1 MGDILW
7 MEKYLHAHLK
17 DGESRFKDFYL
28 IVVFFPEKKKKTK
41 AKKQKTL
48 IWDVFEHLD
57 SCVFGDH

>member
-1 MGDILW
+1 

-48 IWDVFEHLD
+48 I
-57 SCVFGDH
+57 